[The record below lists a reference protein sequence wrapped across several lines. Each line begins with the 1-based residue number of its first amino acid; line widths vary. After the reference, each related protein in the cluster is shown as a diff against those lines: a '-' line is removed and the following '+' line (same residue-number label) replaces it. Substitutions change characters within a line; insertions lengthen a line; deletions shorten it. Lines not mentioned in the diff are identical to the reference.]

1 MVVFAGSIQAEVTS
15 PIVAQPSTAISGR
28 ETWPATLVT
37 VRVLICP
44 DKFAGTLSAPSVA
57 AAVASG
63 WTGADEL
70 VQRPLSDG
78 GPGFVEVLGEA
89 LGGTLLPVET
99 VDPLGRPV
107 RGEVLLAGTTA
118 YIESAQACGLHLLT
132 REERDPNTTTSYGLG
147 LLMTAAVEAGAAEL
161 VIGLGGSAVNDGGA
175 GMLAALGAAPVDAA
189 GYALPYGGVHLSTAA
204 ALGGVPRL
212 RDARITIATDVDNPL
227 TGLHGASKVYGP
239 QKGAT
244 EEDVFRLDAALEQ
257 FAGVLEQAFGVTDL
271 EVAPGG
277 GAAGGI
283 GAALIA
289 LGARVTSGIGLVGTL
304 IGLEKELD
312 AADLVITGEGS
323 FDHQSLRGKVVAGIA
338 HGARDRGLP
347 CVVVCG
353 RNETGY
359 REAAAAGVTETLS
372 LTEHFKSEETAL
384 AEPARGLRELAE
396 HLSRQWSR

>member
-1 MVVFAGSIQAEVTS
+1 
-15 PIVAQPSTAISGR
+15 
-28 ETWPATLVT
+28 

-44 DKFAGTLSAPSVA
+44 DKFAGTLSAPAVADAVA
-57 AAVASG
+57 AG
-63 WTGADEL
+63 WSSSSDEL
-70 VQRPLSDG
+70 IKRPLSDG
-78 GPGFVEVLGEA
+78 GPGFVEVLAGA
-89 LGGTLLPVET
+89 VRGQVRPVET
-99 VDPLGRPV
+99 VDPLGRPAP
-107 RGEVLLAGTTA
+107 GSILLAGNVA

-132 REERDPNTTTSYGLG
+132 KEERDPNTTTSYGLG
-147 LLMTAAVEAGAAEL
+147 LLMMAAVEAGAAEL

-175 GMLAALGAAPVDAA
+175 GMLAALGAAPIDVG
-189 GYALPYGGVHLSTAA
+189 GYALPYGGAALSSAV

-212 RDARITIATDVDNPL
+212 RDVRLVAATDVDNPL
-227 TGLHGASKVYGP
+227 TGLHGASKIYGP

-244 EEDVFRLDAALEQ
+244 EEDIFRLDAALEQ

-289 LGARVTSGIGLVGTL
+289 LGGRVTSGIGLVSAL
-304 IGLEKELD
+304 IGLAEELD
-312 AADLVITGEGS
+312 EAGLVITGEGS

-338 HGARDRGLP
+338 NAARDRGLP

-359 REAAAAGVTETLS
+359 REAASAGVTETLS
-372 LTEHFKSEETAL
+372 LTEHFGSEKIAL

-396 HLSRQWSR
+396 RLSRQWGR